1 MSYVRDARSRVLVLC
16 SSGQRMAAAVAR
28 GGGLGLLDL
37 GGHPTSADL
46 GRLTETVRVPFGI
59 RIPSGSPV
67 STEIIRDCGASLVL
81 FGPGTP
87 VSAVGPPALAQ
98 VGSLAAASAA
108 LDGGAVGLVAMDGAE
123 LSAFVV
129 LQQLLAA
136 YGDRVPIWAAGVGPR
151 TTVGAMAAGAS
162 GVFLDEQFAL
172 LPEAGVPAAESK
184 RLAVSDATLATLF
197 ASRYPDTESAVRSL
211 VAAVGELPESGPF
224 ELGTPL
230 TRTLG
235 SRLPIAQGPM
245 TRVSDQPAFA
255 AEVADH
261 GGFPFIALATASGA
275 TVTDLLARARTQLAD
290 RRWGVGLLGFI
301 DPDLRDEQ
309 LVAVRAARPHCALLA
324 GGKPAQAKVLEA
336 EGIPTYVHVPSPV
349 LLRQFLDAGIRRF
362 VFEGA
367 ECGGHI
373 GPRPSFALWEQQ
385 LDVLRGH
392 GPGIEVLFA
401 GGVHDARSAA
411 VVAGAAAE
419 LAAAGAGIGVLMGT
433 AYLFTREAV
442 STEAITELFQDQAI
456 GAVSTITL
464 ETAPGHRTRCL
475 PSEYTTHFETVKAQL
490 RSSQSSAQEVWQQLE
505 ELNTGRLRIASKG
518 LHRGDGGLVAVDREA
533 QLGQGL
539 YMAGQVAVLRD
550 ASTTIEALH
559 TSVTDGAARLLR
571 DRATVSLP
579 ADAPILG
586 RDIAIVGMAC
596 AFPGAA
602 DLAAYWS
609 QILHGTDAVTDVP
622 ADRWD
627 TTIYAEVSASRWGGF
642 LPPIAF
648 DPFSYGIPPA
658 SLGSIDPAQLVS
670 LELARRALADA
681 GYAER
686 AFDREHTS
694 VIFGAE
700 SGSDMANAESLRTLL
715 PSYLAEVPQELLDR
729 LPELTEDSFP
739 GALANVISGRIANR
753 LDLQGAN
760 YTVDAACGSSLAAL
774 DVAVKELRQGSSS
787 MVLCGAVDLHNSI
800 NDYVMFTSA
809 GALSTTGRCRPFDA
823 AADGIA
829 LGEGAACLVLKRLAD
844 AERDGDRV
852 YAVVKG
858 VGAASDGKALG
869 LTAPHPDG
877 QRRALERAYRDAGS
891 SPRDVCLVEAH
902 GTGTVVG
909 DTTEL
914 RTLTEFFT
922 TAGAK
927 TGSVALG
934 SVKSQIGHTKCAA
947 GLAGLI
953 KATLALWHEVV
964 PPTLHL
970 TNPNSAWQA
979 ETSPFTFSTEAR
991 PAPGMRG
998 LAGVSAFGF
1007 GGTNFHAVLAPGP
1020 IPPDRTHGPRDW
1032 PNELALVRGSDVD
1045 GARRALRT
1053 LLDERP
1059 AAGARELAEAASSAG
1074 TGQPIQ
1080 LAVVAEDR
1088 AALEAA
1094 VTTGGS
1100 TASGSAPA
1108 GKIAFLFPGQGS
1120 QRPGMLAELFVHF
1133 PELADLLRYAPSV
1146 VPAVFPPRA
1155 FDEAGLA
1162 AQQDAITDTSVAQP
1176 ALGLVESALCRL
1188 LGELGVRPDFLAGHS
1203 YGELVALSQAGAFDL
1218 STLVDLSVAR
1228 ATAIADAATDRPGA
1242 MAAVRAS
1249 REVLTAEL
1257 VGLDVV
1263 LANHNAPEQV
1273 IVSGSVE
1280 EIERC
1285 VRHLRTRHIAAKR
1298 IPVAC
1303 AFHSPLVAA
1312 AEATFATA
1320 LDAAAI
1326 TDPVLPVWS
1335 NTSAKRYTAGTVR
1348 SVLAGQIAAGVRF
1361 VDQIE
1366 DMYAAG
1372 ARTFV
1377 EVGPGQ
1383 TLSRLT
1389 REILGERE
1397 HTVIP
1402 CGPGLREFL
1411 TAVGRLAVAGVAV
1424 DPDRLFRGR
1433 AQHPT
1438 PPSNAWTV
1446 DGHLVRQPDGRI
1458 PPHGLVPAQLIPRI
1472 ARTAMT
1478 ESMPVSRDQV
1488 VVEFLRNS
1496 REIITLQREVMLGY
1510 LGANSIPSAPLS
1522 APLPSAPAAV
1532 IDAPVRPAVVEPA
1545 VVEAA
1550 VVTTAVAEVIPVEIG
1565 DVRAAVLAVISER
1578 TGFPSE
1584 MIEGDLDME
1593 ADLSIDSIKRTEIA
1607 GTLLRKFGLVD
1618 RAGDDGTDL
1627 LVRQRT
1633 ANTLANQLEQWLLP
1647 AQPAGPDPVR
1657 PAGPDPAQLGRPAGD
1672 SAADSDD
1679 SPAGRAPRRYVRTVV
1694 EHPLPSSDQERL
1706 RGKSLAVLCTPDQAE
1721 LAESVRSAFGAFG
1734 AVGVRAA
1741 VGAEADVADIVV
1753 SLCALADSGEPVAPE
1768 LFSQLKAARGIFIAA
1783 ASADAVSAVGLAGLF
1798 RTAVLERET
1807 TSRLVIVDGD
1817 VDVPAALVAESAV
1830 DDGHAVVHH
1839 TATGRLTSTFH
1850 EQGLGSL
1857 AHSGAGPGSGE
1868 LAALGLGPDSVV
1880 AVIGGARGIT
1890 ARAAIA
1896 VAASGCRIEFA
1907 GRTGWPSASE
1917 DAELPADPQAMR
1929 SALIARGGSVAEI
1942 ERHVRTVLAQREIGQ
1957 TLDEV
1962 TAQGGE
1968 ATYQPLDVRDGEAV
1982 SQFVKQ
1988 LHARHGRL
1996 DGVIYA
2002 AGVIDDKLMADKDES
2017 SFRAVFDTKVAGAR
2031 TLLSAL
2037 TEEGIRPG
2045 FVAFFGSI
2053 SAVLGN
2059 RGQTDY
2065 AAANDALDTLGA
2077 SWHAST
2083 GARALTVHW
2092 GPWAPADD
2100 HGGMVTPELA
2110 REYRRRDVSLIDPV
2124 EGTTA
2129 LLRELAYGAPDVTSV
2144 LYTASLW

>member
-1 MSYVRDARSRVLVLC
+1 MRAIHNARSRVLGLC
-16 SSGQRMAAAVAR
+16 SPGPRMIAAVAR

-37 GGHPTSADL
+37 GGDPTSADW
-46 GRLTETVRVPFGI
+46 GRLVEAIRVPFGI
-59 RIPSGSPV
+59 RVASGSAVPNEV
-67 STEIIRDCGASLVL
+67 IQDCAASVIV
-81 FGPGTP
+81 FGPGVP
-87 VSAVGPPALAQ
+87 VSSSGPPAIAQ
-98 VGSLAAASAA
+98 VSSLEAASAA
-108 LDGGAVGLVAMDGAE
+108 VEHGAVGLVATESRE

-129 LQQLLAA
+129 LQQLLEA
-136 YGDRVPIWAAGVGPR
+136 YGGRIPIWASGVGPR
-151 TTVGAMAAGAS
+151 TAVGAMAAGAS
-162 GVFLDEQFAL
+162 GVFLHEQLGL
-172 LPEAGVPAAESK
+172 LPEAGLPPAEAK
-184 RLAVSDATLATLF
+184 RLSRSDETLATLF
-197 ASRYPDTESAVRSL
+197 ASRYPDTESALRSL
-211 VAAVGELPESGPF
+211 VAAVNELPDLGPV
-224 ELGTPL
+224 ELGVSL

-235 SRLPIAQGPM
+235 STLPIAQGPM
-245 TRVSDQPAFA
+245 TRVSDAPAFA

-261 GGFPFIALATASGA
+261 GGFPFVALATTSGA
-275 TVTDLLARARTQLAD
+275 GVADLLARTRAQLGD
-290 RRWGVGLLGFI
+290 RCWGVGLLGFI
-301 DPDLRDEQ
+301 DQDLRDEQ
-309 LVAVRAARPHCALLA
+309 LAAVRAARPRCALLA
-324 GGKPAQAKVLEA
+324 GGKPAQAKMLEA
-336 EGIPTYVHVPSPV
+336 DGIPTYVHVPSPV

-385 LDVLRGH
+385 LDVLRDHGH
-392 GPGIEVLFA
+392 GQGIEVLFA

-411 VVAGAAAE
+411 VVAGATAE
-419 LAAAGAGIGVLMGT
+419 LAGAGAGVGVLMGT

-442 STEAITELFQDQAI
+442 STGAITELFQDQAI
-456 GAVSTITL
+456 DAVSTVTL

-475 PSEYTTHFETVKAQL
+475 PSEYTTHFETVKADL
-490 RSSQSSAQEVWQQLE
+490 RSSQLSAQEVWQQLE

-518 LHRGDGGLVAVDREA
+518 LHRADGGLVAVDREG

-539 YMAGQVAVLRD
+539 YMAGQVAVLRG
-550 ASTTIEALH
+550 ASTTIESLH
-559 TSVTDGAARLLR
+559 SSVTDGAAHLLR
-571 DRATVSLP
+571 ARAASRQ
-579 ADAPILG
+579 AEAPVPG

-596 AFPGAA
+596 AFPGAP

-609 QILHGTDAVTDVP
+609 QILAGVDAVGEVP

-627 TTIYAEVSASRWGGF
+627 TTIYAEASTSRWGGF

-648 DPFSYGIPPA
+648 DPFSYGIPPT

-670 LELARRALADA
+670 LELARRALDDA
-681 GYAER
+681 GYVER

-694 VIFGAE
+694 VIFGAQA
-700 SGSDMANAESLRTLL
+700 GSDMATAEALRTLL

-739 GALANVISGRIANR
+739 GTLANVISGRIANR
-753 LDLQGAN
+753 LDLRGAN

-774 DVAVKELRQGSSS
+774 DVAVKELRLGTSS
-787 MVLCGAVDLHNSI
+787 MVLCGAVDLHNGI

-809 GALSTTGRCRPFDA
+809 GALSPTGRCRPFDTT
-823 AADGIA
+823 ADGIA
-829 LGEGAACLVLKRLAD
+829 LGEGAACLVLKRLTD

-852 YAVVKG
+852 YAVIKG
-858 VGAASDGKALG
+858 IGASSDGRALG

-877 QRRALERAYRDAGS
+877 QRRALERAYGDAGV
-891 SPRDVCLVEAH
+891 SPREVRVVEAH
-902 GTGTVVG
+902 GTGTAVG

-922 TAGAK
+922 DAGAAA
-927 TGSVALG
+927 GSVALG

-970 TNPNSAWQA
+970 DNPNAVWQP

-1007 GGTNFHAVLAPGP
+1007 GGTNFHAVLGPGP

-1032 PNELALVRGSDVD
+1032 ANELILVRGSDED
-1045 GARRALRT
+1045 SARQALRT

-1059 AAGARELAEAASSAG
+1059 DARTRELAEAASSAEAD
-1074 TGQPIQ
+1074 QPIQ
-1080 LAVVAEDR
+1080 LAVVAANR
-1088 AALEAA
+1088 AALAAA

-1100 TASGSAPA
+1100 TASGAAPA

-1133 PELADLLRYAPSV
+1133 PELADLLRYAPDV

-1155 FDEAGLA
+1155 FDEARLF

-1188 LGELGVRPDFLAGHS
+1188 LGEIGVRPDFLGGHS

-1218 STLVDLSVAR
+1218 ATLVDLSVAR
-1228 ATAIADAATDRPGA
+1228 ASAIADAARERPGA
-1242 MAAVRAS
+1242 MAAVRAT

-1257 VGLDVV
+1257 AGLDVV
-1263 LANHNAPEQV
+1263 LANHNAPEQIV
-1273 IVSGSVE
+1273 VSGSVE
-1280 EIERC
+1280 EVERC
-1285 VRHLRTRHIAAKR
+1285 VRHLRARRIAVNR

-1303 AFHSPLVAA
+1303 AFHSPLVSA
-1312 AEATFATA
+1312 AEATFATT
-1320 LDAAAI
+1320 LDAAVIA
-1326 TDPVLPVWS
+1326 DPTLPVWS
-1335 NTSAKRYTAGTVR
+1335 NTSGKRYTAGTVAQ
-1348 SVLAGQIAAGVRF
+1348 VLAAQIAAEVRF

-1377 EVGPGQ
+1377 EVGPGR

-1389 REILGERE
+1389 REILGDRQ

-1411 TAVGRLAVAGVAV
+1411 TAVGRLAVAGVPV
-1424 DPDRLFRGR
+1424 DPDRFFRGR
-1433 AQHPT
+1433 PQRPT
-1438 PPSNAWTV
+1438 PPANAWTV
-1446 DGHLVRQPDGRI
+1446 DGHLVRQPDGGI
-1458 PPHGLVPAQLIPRI
+1458 PPHGLVPAQQIP
-1472 ARTAMT
+1472 RTAMT
-1478 ESMPVSRDQV
+1478 DPLPISREQIF
-1488 VVEFLRNS
+1488 VEFLRNS
-1496 REIITLQREVMLGY
+1496 REVITSQREVMLGY
-1510 LGANSIPSAPLS
+1510 LGASIPPAP
-1522 APLPSAPAAV
+1522 APAPIPTPTLLPAAPVQVIEAPVIPAAV
-1532 IDAPVRPAVVEPA
+1532 
-1545 VVEAA
+1545 
-1550 VVTTAVAEVIPVEIG
+1550 EVIPVEIT
-1565 DVRAAVLAVISER
+1565 DVRAAVLEVISER
-1578 TGFPSE
+1578 TGFPPE

-1607 GTLLRKFGLVD
+1607 GTLLRKLGLID
-1618 RAGDDGTDL
+1618 RAGDDGPDL

-1633 ANTLANQLEQWLLP
+1633 ADTLAKQLEQWMEP
-1647 AQPAGPDPVR
+1647 AQPVSPDPV
-1657 PAGPDPAQLGRPAGD
+1657 PMVSPDPAPVDSSAA
-1672 SAADSDD
+1672 SAADS
-1679 SPAGRAPRRYVRTVV
+1679 PAGSAPRRYVPSQV
-1694 EHPLPSSDQERL
+1694 ERPLPPSGPERL
-1706 RGKSLAVLCTPDQAE
+1706 RGKSLAVLCAPDQAE
-1721 LAESVRSAFGAFG
+1721 LAESVRRAFSAIGVLP
-1734 AVGVRAA
+1734 AVET
-1741 VGAEADVADIVV
+1741 EADAADVVV
-1753 SLCALADSGEPVAPE
+1753 SLHALAQSGEPVAPE
-1768 LFSQLKAARGIFIAA
+1768 LFSQLKAARGVFIAVTTADA
-1783 ASADAVSAVGLAGLF
+1783 ASGVGLAGLF
-1798 RTAVLERET
+1798 RTAVLEREAIC
-1807 TSRLVIVDGD
+1807 RLVIVDAD
-1817 VDVPAALVAESAV
+1817 IAVPDALVAESSV
-1830 DDGHAVVHH
+1830 DDGLAVVHH
-1839 TATGRLTSTFH
+1839 TAEGRLAGTVREH
-1850 EQGLGSL
+1850 DLGSL

-1907 GRTGWPSASE
+1907 GRTAWPCADE

-1929 SALIARGGSVAEI
+1929 GVLIARGGTVGEI
-1942 ERHVRTVLAQREIGQ
+1942 ERHVRTVLAQREIGR

-1962 TAQGGE
+1962 TAAGGE
-1968 ATYQPLDVRDGEAV
+1968 ATYQSLDVRDGEAV

-2002 AGVIDDKLMADKDES
+2002 AGVIDDKLMADKDEA
-2017 SFRAVFDTKVAGAR
+2017 SFRTVFDTKVAGAR
-2031 TLLSAL
+2031 TLLSAI
-2037 TEEGIRPG
+2037 TEEGLSPG
-2045 FVAFFGSI
+2045 FVTFFGSI

-2065 AAANDALDTLGA
+2065 AAANDALDTLA
-2077 SWHAST
+2077 ARWHAST
-2083 GARALTVHW
+2083 GGRALTVHW

-2124 EGTTA
+2124 EGTAA